1 MRQLHWVKSGQP
13 IVKAQLRTRS
23 TWQFVIFCTLLVCLQ
38 GCNLG
43 IFQIE
48 WWFHCDSSVL
58 YKSITR
64 WWFGTLF
71 NFPYICNNHP
81 NWLHI
86 FQRGRLN
93 HQSVIF
99 WGYHES
105 DPQKIYVLT
114 RQWND
119 GEQGFV
125 SPDVLI
131 SYWWTETMYIYIYM
145 YECICMCIH
154 VYNVSLEIKLHILCK
169 CFFTY
174 FTIFV
179 QYLYMMIYTYTHTTY
194 TLLRDLRVRLLYP
207 RIYSERSFYLERKF
221 LSRFV
226 IRFSISVLL
235 GV

>member
-1 MRQLHWVKSGQP
+1 MNLIR
-13 IVKAQLRTRS
+13 RRS
-23 TWQFVIFCTLLVCLQ
+23 MSSLVNGMMVNKGSYLQ
-38 GCNLG
+38 MFL
-43 IFQIE
+43 
-48 WWFHCDSSVL
+48 FH
-58 YKSITR
+58 IGER
-64 WWFGTLF
+64 
-71 NFPYICNNHP
+71 
-81 NWLHI
+81 
-86 FQRGRLN
+86 RLC
-93 HQSVIF
+93 
-99 WGYHES
+99 
-105 DPQKIYVLT
+105 
-114 RQWND
+114 
-119 GEQGFV
+119 
-125 SPDVLI
+125 
-131 SYWWTETMYIYIYM
+131 IYIYM